1 MAKIGS
7 KILMVS
13 VCIDIFSRSSP
24 IKKPSLPAQSDLLI
38 TDTDTMD
45 VNHVQVTNFTYTGGD
60 DCIALK
66 PRSYNVTVTGATCN
80 GGNGIPIG
88 SIGEYLEDS
97 NHEQMEVLCTK
108 SELWNTQ
115 TAHAWHPDV
124 PKSCQIRLSK
134 L

>member
-13 VCIDIFSRSSP
+13 VCVDIFSRSSP

-66 PRSYNVTVTGATCN
+66 PRSYSVTVTGATCN

-97 NHEQMEVLCTK
+97 SVK
-108 SELWNTQ
+108 
-115 TAHAWHPDV
+115 DV
-124 PKSCQIRLSK
+124 YMSDLKVSRA
-134 L
+134 